1 MTDIET
7 APKLDASKFAKIALM
22 QPIMRGQTTITELT
36 LRKPGSGELRGLNL
50 QNIYALDV
58 GTILTI
64 VTRCSDP
71 VLTSDEADSLDP
83 ADLMEIGG
91 ALKGFFMTAAERTAM
106 ESMMRQM
113 TGETVSNS

>member
-7 APKLDASKFAKIALM
+7 SPKLDSSKFATITLM
-22 QPIMRGQTTITELT
+22 EPIMRGETKIDSLT

-50 QNIYALDV
+50 QNIYSLDV

-71 VLTSDEADSLDP
+71 VLTSEEADGLDP